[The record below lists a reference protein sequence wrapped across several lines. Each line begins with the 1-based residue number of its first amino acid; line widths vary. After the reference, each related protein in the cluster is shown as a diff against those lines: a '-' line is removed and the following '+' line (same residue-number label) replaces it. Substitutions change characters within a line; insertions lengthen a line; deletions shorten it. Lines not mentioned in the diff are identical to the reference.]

1 MRRFWNVKELA
12 ECLGVH
18 EKWVYERTRRS
29 GPEIIPHLKLGRYV
43 RFDPNSEEFQS
54 WLERHRIVGLPTQRR
69 L

>member
-1 MRRFWNVKELA
+1 MRRLWNVEELA

-18 EKWVYERTRRS
+18 RKWVYERTRRS
-29 GPEIIPHLKLGRYV
+29 GPEIIPHIKLGRYV

-54 WLERHRIVGLPTQRR
+54 WLERHRIVGLSTQRR